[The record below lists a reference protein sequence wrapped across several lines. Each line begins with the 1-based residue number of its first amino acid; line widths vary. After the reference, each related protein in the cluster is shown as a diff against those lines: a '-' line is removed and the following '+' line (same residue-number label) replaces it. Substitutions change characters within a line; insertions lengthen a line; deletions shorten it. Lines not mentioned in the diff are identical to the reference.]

1 MATMLFTDIG
11 LRQLRAPSS
20 GRIEVTDAHPD
31 VKGFTLR
38 VTKSG
43 ARTFNLVFRSPR
55 DGRQA
60 RIDLGSY
67 PATALK
73 DARRKAIEYRRLV
86 EAGIDPRDA
95 EKAEAERRAAEHRA
109 AIVAAA
115 ERDRGRFE
123 LAAAEFIALCR
134 DKRRLRQWREY
145 QRQLDKYV
153 VPCWA
158 DRHVRDISRED
169 CRALLLLIE
178 AGHGPVMANRVLA
191 TVRSLFTWLLEA
203 DRVPANP
210 ASRIRSE
217 TNESSRDRVL
227 TDGELVAV
235 WRGCDRLSPIHAG
248 FVRLLILTAQR
259 RREVASMRWRDVD
272 LGTGLWT
279 LPREAAK
286 MARTHVVP
294 LPPLATDILRNL
306 PRYASAEDDAFV
318 FTTDGG
324 RTHISGYSKIKAALD
339 AHIGV
344 NAEDGIEGAVDEWR
358 LHDLRRTAA
367 SGMARLGV
375 ALHVIEKV
383 LGHESGTISGVAA
396 IYNRHGY
403 DREKR
408 DALAAWAGHVAA
420 LVDQAGSCEIE
431 NRLRVI
437 T

>member
-1 MATMLFTDIG
+1 MATMLFTDIA
-11 LRQLRAPSS
+11 LRQMKAPST
-20 GRIEVTDAHPD
+20 GRVEVTDAHPD

-38 VTKSG
+38 ITKGG
-43 ARTFNLVFRSPR
+43 AKTFNLVFRSPR

-73 DARRKAIEYRRLV
+73 EARRKAIEYRRLV
-86 EAGIDPRDA
+86 ESGVDPRDA

-109 AIVAAA
+109 ALVAAA
-115 ERDRGRFE
+115 ERDHSRLE
-123 LAAAEFIALCR
+123 VVAAEFITVCR

-145 QRQLDKYV
+145 ERQLTKYV
-153 VPCWA
+153 VPRWGE
-158 DRHVRDISRED
+158 RHVREISRED
-169 CRALLLLIE
+169 CRALLRRIE
-178 AGHGPVMANRVLA
+178 ADHGPVMANRVLA

-203 DRVPANP
+203 DRVSINP

-217 TNESSRDRVL
+217 AAEISSALVL
-227 TDGELVAV
+227 SDGELAASR
-235 WRGCDRLSPIHAG
+235 RGCDRLSPIYAG
-248 FVRLLILTAQR
+248 FVRLLMLTAQR
-259 RREVASMRWRDVD
+259 RREVATMRWRDLD
-272 LGTGLWT
+272 LDAAAWT

-286 MARTHVVP
+286 MARLHVVP
-294 LPPLATDILRNL
+294 LPSAAVDILRSL
-306 PRYASAEDDAFV
+306 PRYASADRDAFV

-324 RTHISGYSKIKAALD
+324 RTHISGYSKVKSMLD
-339 AHIGV
+339 A
-344 NAEDGIEGAVDEWR
+344 AVATLAAGSADAAVEPWR

-383 LGHESGTISGVAA
+383 LGHESGSISGVAA

-408 DALAAWAGHVAA
+408 EALAGWAGHVAA
-420 LVDQAGSCEIE
+420 LVDHADASDVG

-437 T
+437 K